1 MTPNNDGYFDT
12 WHISGVETLPGTVVN
27 IFDRYG
33 KLLKTLTS
41 DSSGWDGTYKGQL
54 MPSNDYWFLADVVRG
69 DVKFQAK
76 GHFTL
81 KR

>member
-1 MTPNNDGYFDT
+1 
-12 WHISGVETLPGTVVN
+12 
-27 IFDRYG
+27 
-33 KLLKTLTS
+33 
-41 DSSGWDGTYKGQL
+41 